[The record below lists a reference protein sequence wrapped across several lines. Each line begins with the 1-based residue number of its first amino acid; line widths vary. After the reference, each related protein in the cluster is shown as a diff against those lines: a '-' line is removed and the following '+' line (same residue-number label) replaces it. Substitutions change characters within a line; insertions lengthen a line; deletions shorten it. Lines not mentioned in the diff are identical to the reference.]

1 LQGRKEKRSV
11 LDGLAITCYK
21 IPMQANDLAL
31 AATLN
36 NANTIDDLERL
47 LQEVLPKIQIDI
59 DSNGQ
64 ILICTGLYVGVGDK
78 IIR

>member
-1 LQGRKEKRSV
+1 M
-11 LDGLAITCYK
+11 LDALVITCYK
-21 IPMQANDLAL
+21 IPMQTNDLAL

-36 NANTIDDLERL
+36 NANTVDDLERL

-59 DSNGQ
+59 AENGQ